1 MLHSRKKKFY
11 LHNTDKNNIVQ
22 LNFLANFASMKQMKC
37 SLWQLRSKHI
47 NLILFTVP
55 ANGQN
60 SDSVVLAYQNMSAPA
75 GSEVVLQCYSQRIV
89 WTQDRLND
97 RQRVAHWDWFSND
110 GVYKFDRVLD
120 MFSAGEQ
127 RLYNI
132 HDQGRIMMSPSAF
145 SNGNFSLIIK
155 DVRTNDQGIYSCNL
169 HHHYCHLYETLKI
182 QLNITKS
189 ARKVKKFWD
198 GEKIVLVAL
207 LGTTVVLPCEN
218 YNSIWAGKHSEEEQ
232 QVVHWDRSPPGV
244 WHDQAD
250 RLIDLYA
257 SGEQRSYGS
266 HFIRKRMNIS
276 DTAFKDGDFS
286 LTISNLQFS
295 DEGLYS
301 CDLHHHYCEIHERR
315 IFRLFITEP
324 IKKNFTYKTSSTSVE
339 IPKVINVFIPEYS
352 SHLLHQLGYV
362 LATLLLLAILIT
374 IIALITR
381 RQKKRGHQYNVKMSQ
396 PRTEVNVND
405 LVIDTTDLRP
415 KQNEEIKLD
424 YKNNILK
431 EKFALS
437 REKEELFSDI
447 PPKNLDKDFEK
458 KYWK

>member
-1 MLHSRKKKFY
+1 MR
-11 LHNTDKNNIVQ
+11 Q
-22 LNFLANFASMKQMKC
+22 LLKLLLWHFLLLKVEFA
-37 SLWQLRSKHI
+37 LAYT
-47 NLILFTVP
+47 NVP

-89 WTQDRLND
+89 WTQDRLKD
-97 RQRVAHWDWFSND
+97 RQRVAHWDWLSNE
-110 GVYKFDRVLD
+110 GEYKFDRVLD

-127 RLYNI
+127 RLYNS
-132 HDQGRIMMSPSAF
+132 HDQGRITMSPSAF

-155 DVRTNDQGIYSCNL
+155 DVRTSDRGIYFCNL
-169 HHHYCHLYETLKI
+169 HHHYCHLYETVKI

-189 ARKVKKFWD
+189 ARKVKRFWD

-218 YNSIWAGKHSEEEQ
+218 YDSIWAERHSEEEQ

-266 HFIRKRMNIS
+266 QFIRKRMNIS
-276 DTAFKDGDFS
+276 ETAFKDGDFS
-286 LTISNLQFS
+286 LTISNLRFS
-295 DEGLYS
+295 DEGVYS
-301 CDLHHHYCEIHERR
+301 CDLHHHYCGIHERR

-324 IKKNFTYKTSSTSVE
+324 IKRNVTYKTSSTSVE

-405 LVIDTTDLRP
+405 FVIDTTDLRP
-415 KQNEEIKLD
+415 KKNEEMKLAD

-437 REKEELFSDI
+437 REKEELHSDV

>member
-1 MLHSRKKKFY
+1 MRQLVKLLLWHFLLLKVKFA
-11 LHNTDKNNIVQ
+11 
-22 LNFLANFASMKQMKC
+22 LAYTN
-37 SLWQLRSKHI
+37 
-47 NLILFTVP
+47 VP
-55 ANGQN
+55 ANAMN
-60 SDSVVLAYQNMSAPA
+60 PDSIVLAYQNMSAPA

-89 WTQDRLND
+89 WTQDRLKD
-97 RQRVAHWDWFSND
+97 RQRVAHWDWFSI
-110 GVYKFDRVLD
+110 GGEYKVDRILD

-132 HDQGRIMMSPSAF
+132 YDQGRIMMSPSAF

-155 DVRTNDQGIYSCNL
+155 DVRINDRGIYSCNL
-169 HHHYCHLYETLKI
+169 HHHYCHLYETVKV
-182 QLNITKS
+182 QLNITRS
-189 ARKVKKFWD
+189 AKKVKRFWD
-198 GEKIVLVAL
+198 GEKAVVVAL

-218 YNSIWAGKHSEEEQ
+218 YNPIWTERHSEEEQ

-257 SGEQRSYGS
+257 SGEQRSYGPQ
-266 HFIRKRMNIS
+266 FIRKRMNIS
-276 DTAFKDGDFS
+276 ETAFKDGDFS
-286 LTISNLQFS
+286 LTISNLRFS

-301 CDLHHHYCEIHERR
+301 CDLHHHYCGIHERR

-324 IKKNFTYKTSSTSVE
+324 IKVNFTYKTPSTSVE
-339 IPKVINVFIPEYS
+339 IPKVINVFIPEHS
-352 SHLLHQLGYV
+352 SHFLQQLGYV
-362 LATLLLLAILIT
+362 LATLMLLVILIT

-381 RQKKRGHQYNVKMSQ
+381 RQKKRGLQYNVKMSQ
-396 PRTEVNVND
+396 PRAEVNLND
-405 LVIDTTDLRP
+405 FVIDTTDLRP
-415 KQNEEIKLD
+415 NKNEEIKLGTCAND

-437 REKEELFSDI
+437 REKVELLRDV
-447 PPKNLDKDFEK
+447 PPKNLDRDFEK

>member
-1 MLHSRKKKFY
+1 MR
-11 LHNTDKNNIVQ
+11 Q
-22 LNFLANFASMKQMKC
+22 LLKLLLWHFLLLKVEFA
-37 SLWQLRSKHI
+37 LAYT
-47 NLILFTVP
+47 NVP

-89 WTQDRLND
+89 WTQDRLKD
-97 RQRVAHWDWFSND
+97 RQRVAHWDWLSNE
-110 GVYKFDRVLD
+110 GEYKFDRVLD

-127 RLYNI
+127 RLYNS
-132 HDQGRIMMSPSAF
+132 HDQGRITMSPSAF

-155 DVRTNDQGIYSCNL
+155 DVRTSDRGIYFCNL
-169 HHHYCHLYETLKI
+169 HHHYCHLYETVKI

-189 ARKVKKFWD
+189 ARKVKRFWD

-218 YNSIWAGKHSEEEQ
+218 YDSIWAERHSEEEQ

-266 HFIRKRMNIS
+266 QFIRKRMNIS
-276 DTAFKDGDFS
+276 ETAFKDGDFS
-286 LTISNLQFS
+286 LTISNLRFS
-295 DEGLYS
+295 DEGVYS
-301 CDLHHHYCEIHERR
+301 CDLHHHYCGIHERR

-324 IKKNFTYKTSSTSVE
+324 IKRNVTYKTSSTSVE

-405 LVIDTTDLRP
+405 FVMDTTDLRP
-415 KQNEEIKLD
+415 KKNEEMKLAD

-431 EKFALS
+431 EKFTLS
-437 REKEELFSDI
+437 REKEELHSDV